1 MDIELVRTE
10 RDLRTSDYWS
20 LCAIT
25 LLYWDHILTL
35 PIEIK
40 YLWKRPRF
48 ISSYLFFIH
57 RYFSAFANIVVIFSL
72 FSSRTFLESPSCK
85 PLEQVREG
93 VLVVAQVIVLLIMT
107 LRIYALY
114 GCSKRLLRILLGVL
128 VILLSAAAFATFYDP
143 GGEELEPVRCHTQ
156 RDFQRSIQTAGA
168 WEVLFVYD
176 TLIFLLACY
185 KAYQTRKEFEMFKAR
200 LPLTNI
206 VIRDGALYFWA
217 MSMANLANILT
228 FYVSFTEM
236 RIRILTF
243 YSDAYPQPFMRGGL
257 ASMASS
263 ISVTLVS
270 RLMLNLHEITDTGA
284 MYQFTTHQI
293 ETRLQFYERSILADS
308 DNIDS

>member
-156 RDFQRSIQTAGA
+156 RPYVCPRYLYLAIIALKAVDPTETAGA

-228 FYVSFTEM
+228 FY
-236 RIRILTF
+236 L
-243 YSDAYPQPFMRGGL
+243 AGPFMRGGL